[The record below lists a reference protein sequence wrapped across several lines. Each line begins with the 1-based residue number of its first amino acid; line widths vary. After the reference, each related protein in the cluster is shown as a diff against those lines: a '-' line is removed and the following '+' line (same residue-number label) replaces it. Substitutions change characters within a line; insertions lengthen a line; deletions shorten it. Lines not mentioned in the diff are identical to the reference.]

1 MLRDQ
6 WTNRY
11 GPLRAERIEAER
23 RYSLV
28 DVGGLE
34 FAYSAY
40 EGYTRALRA
49 AWDAGYVPR
58 PKGSALGSQLRETA
72 PNLVG
77 VDAELSQLQTLD
89 SSRAS

>member
-1 MLRDQ
+1 MLRET
-6 WTNRY
+6 WINRF
-11 GPLRAERIEAER
+11 GPLRAEVIVAER

-40 EGYTRALRA
+40 EGYTRALGA
-49 AWDAGYVPR
+49 AWEAGYVPR
-58 PKGSALGSQLRETA
+58 PMGSALGSQLRETV
-72 PNLVG
+72 PNLLA
-77 VDAELSQLQTLD
+77 VDAELSQLQALD